1 MRKLKFGFLSLILLA
16 LFTSCQEKNDGGKSQ
31 KEAPATYAQTT
42 EIPSGIT
49 TPNEVPSS
57 IGTLHFN
64 DGAPLP
70 ETAELV
76 YENLDRMRGVDV
88 FLKAMPAASCE
99 TVNAGTWRNWRNRLS
114 SCGNYREFD
123 GF

>member
-1 MRKLKFGFLSLILLA
+1 MRKLKFGILSITLLA

-31 KEAPATYAQTT
+31 KEAPAIYAQTT
-42 EIPSGIT
+42 EIPAGIT
-49 TPNEVPSS
+49 TPNEVPTS

-88 FLKAMPAASCE
+88 FLKAMPAASVRQLMLGPGAIGATDYHHVVITE
-99 TVNAGTWRNWRNRLS
+99 KA
-114 SCGNYREFD
+114 
-123 GF
+123 